1 MYQLINKNKA
11 WMTNEENTHEL
22 MRTWDVNN
30 TDNVEM

>member
-1 MYQLINKNKA
+1 
-11 WMTNEENTHEL
+11 MTNEEDTHEL